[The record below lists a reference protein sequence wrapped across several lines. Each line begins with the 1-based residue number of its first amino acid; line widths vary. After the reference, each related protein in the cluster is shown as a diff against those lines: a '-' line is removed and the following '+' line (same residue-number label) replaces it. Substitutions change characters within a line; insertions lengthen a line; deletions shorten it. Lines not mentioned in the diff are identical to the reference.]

1 MKRGQLTSRSNI
13 IEYEKDLIALLV
25 LFIHFRSDGFEVYDG
40 EAWSGKN
47 TFRAEKDDST
57 SRSQQ
62 LRKYLL

>member
-1 MKRGQLTSRSNI
+1 MKSGQLTSRNNI
-13 IEYEKDLIALLV
+13 IENEKNLVASLI

-40 EAWSGKN
+40 EAWSGEN

-62 LRKYLL
+62 LRKYML

>member
-1 MKRGQLTSRSNI
+1 MKSGQLTSRSNI
-13 IEYEKDLIALLV
+13 IGYEKNLVALLI

>member
-1 MKRGQLTSRSNI
+1 MKSGQLPSRSNI
-13 IEYEKDLIALLV
+13 IEYEKNLVASLI

-62 LRKYLL
+62 LWKYML

>member
-1 MKRGQLTSRSNI
+1 MKSGQLTSRNNI
-13 IEYEKDLIALLV
+13 IEYEKNLVASLI

-62 LRKYLL
+62 LRKYML